1 MRDVL
6 LQILAAIKALAPAES
21 TPEEPAAEET
31 TTEESVPEE
40 SVPEVTETV
49 NPAKIAEET
58 VINTTT
64 KKRSVSK

>member
-6 LQILAAIKALAPAES
+6 LQILEAIKALAPAEP

-31 TTEESVPEE
+31 E
-40 SVPEVTETV
+40 PEVTESV
-49 NPAKIAEET
+49 NPAKIAEEP
-58 VINTTT
+58 VIKTTT

>member
-6 LQILAAIKALAPAES
+6 LQILAAIKALAPAET
-21 TPEEPAAEET
+21 TPEET
-31 TTEESVPEE
+31 T
-40 SVPEVTETV
+40 PEVTESV

>member
-6 LQILAAIKALAPAES
+6 LQILEAIKALGPAEP

-31 TTEESVPEE
+31 DPGESE
-40 SVPEVTETV
+40 PEVTESV
-49 NPAKIAEET
+49 NPAKIAEEPVT
-58 VINTTT
+58 ETTT

>member
-31 TTEESVPEE
+31 TTEESVPE
-40 SVPEVTETV
+40 VTETV